1 MELYLYL
8 YQSCAYIGCAGNI
21 EIWRQC
27 INYGIDFSE
36 RYYNSENLIEMRKE
50 LKIDLTNYKDSISD
64 FIVVLCPSKSDK
76 SYSAFQLLESQFIET
91 NKLARLAYEM
101 EGSYISYSE
110 RVNELYDKAEE
121 LGERFKLEKEKMIRK

>member
-1 MELYLYL
+1 
-8 YQSCAYIGCAGNI
+8 
-21 EIWRQC
+21 
-27 INYGIDFSE
+27 
-36 RYYNSENLIEMRKE
+36 MRKE